1 MRIAGDVAIGA
12 VRIVFDFSIP
22 LFQLPLSFFVSMKI
36 RSLVFLV
43 SFLLIPTIVSGSF
56 RWVFVRN
63 ETRLLNWCY

>member
-36 RSLVFLV
+36 
-43 SFLLIPTIVSGSF
+43 
-56 RWVFVRN
+56 
-63 ETRLLNWCY
+63 